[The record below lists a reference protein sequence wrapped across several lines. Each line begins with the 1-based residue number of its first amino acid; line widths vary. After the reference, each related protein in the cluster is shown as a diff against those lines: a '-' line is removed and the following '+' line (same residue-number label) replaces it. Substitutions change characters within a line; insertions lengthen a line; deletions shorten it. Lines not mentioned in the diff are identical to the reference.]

1 MTLKNICMLIFFSIF
16 ITACSV
22 KKLSQEELVLNK
34 EGISKRTEIPQDLIN
49 EINYIL
55 FLLKQNDLETL
66 NARFIHAKFPYYELS
81 MDDNQKKVIIQKKS
95 AIDEINNYIDSFDIK
110 KEEAIFD
117 CSPFNDANYGWN
129 KEGVFLNHSKDAYI
143 SKFML
148 QENLLKAN
156 SYTQEEINKTILI
169 EKNSYEVIVPYNIIF
184 YLTKIDNIWY
194 ITLIDNIKTNC
205 SK

>member
-1 MTLKNICMLIFFSIF
+1 M
-16 ITACSV
+16 
-22 KKLSQEELVLNK
+22 NK

-66 NARFIHAKFPYYELS
+66 NARFIHSKFPYYELS

-129 KEGVFLNHSKDAYI
+129 KEGVFLNHSKDTYI

>member
-22 KKLSQEELVLNK
+22 KKLSQEELILNK

-66 NARFIHAKFPYYELS
+66 NARFIHSKFPYYELS

-129 KEGVFLNHSKDAYI
+129 KEGVFLSHSKDAYI